1 MEIEEIAPDL
11 LASDVEK
18 FDIQLNK
25 WEIEFDSWIIA
36 NRSYRGT
43 EPYQSYVQQHDNIR
57 RKLLQVWRH
66 NEIFFTILN
75 K

>member
-1 MEIEEIAPDL
+1 MEIEEIASDF

-18 FDIQLNK
+18 FDTQLNK
-25 WEIEFDSWIIA
+25 WEIEFDSWTIA

-43 EPYQSYVQQHDNIR
+43 ELYQSYVQQHDNIR

-66 NEIFFTILN
+66 REFFFTILN
-75 K
+75 E